1 MSGPREALSAD
12 PVLADLVET
21 YGFPSLSPSDD
32 PFRRL
37 CVSIVGQSVSTA
49 SARAVRER
57 LFAELG
63 AVTPEGVLA
72 VDRDDLRA
80 AGLSAAKVDYLR
92 AAARAFQERDY
103 SRAAFEGLSDDAAV
117 ERLTRVR
124 GVGEWTA
131 ETFLLFALG
140 REDVLPLG
148 DLALRRGLAELY
160 GAEDRAAMRSVAEP
174 WRPYRSYAT
183 LLLWKAYEDD
193 ADAPLA

>member
-1 MSGPREALSAD
+1 MSGPRETLSAD
-12 PVLADLVET
+12 PVLAGLVDR

-32 PFRRL
+32 LFRRL
-37 CVSIVGQSVSTA
+37 CVSIVNQSVSTA

-57 LFAELG
+57 LFESLG
-63 AVTPEGVLA
+63 TVTPETVLA
-72 VDRDDLRA
+72 ADQEALQQV
-80 AGLSAAKVDYLR
+80 GLSAAKVEYLR
-92 AAARAFQERDY
+92 AAARAFRERDY
-103 SRAAFEGLSDDAAV
+103 SAAAFEGLSDEAAV
-117 ERLTRVR
+117 EHLTRIR

-148 DLALRRGLAELY
+148 DLALRRAIEALY
-160 GAEDRAAMRSVAEP
+160 GAEDRAAMQSVAEP

-193 ADAPLA
+193 ADAPLV

>member
-1 MSGPREALSAD
+1 VSGPRAALSAD
-12 PVLADLVET
+12 PVLADLLDR
-21 YGFPSLSPSDD
+21 YGLPSLSPAED

-49 SARAVRER
+49 AARATRER

-63 AVTPEGVLA
+63 AVTPDGVLA
-72 VDRDDLRA
+72 ADEDSLRA
-80 AGLSAAKVDYLR
+80 AGLSAAKVEYLR
-92 AAARAFQERDY
+92 AAARAFREPEY
-103 SRAAFEGLSDDAAV
+103 SAAAFEELSDEAAV
-117 ERLTRVR
+117 ERLTSVR

-131 ETFLLFALG
+131 ETFLIFALG

-148 DLALRRGLAELY
+148 DLALRRTIAARY
-160 GAEDRAAMRSVAEP
+160 GAEERPAMHECAEP

-193 ADAPLA
+193 PDAPLT